1 MMRSLCGLVR
11 SQCGSTFGG
20 VAGEDSFDYEFAA
33 DTAKIV
39 ARVLTARAV
48 QKLLL
53 QLNETDIYQA
63 RWLTDYA
70 SANPPMGGD
79 KVCCFDLHTS

>member
-1 MMRSLCGLVR
+1 MLGFCS
-11 SQCGSTFGG
+11 
-20 VAGEDSFDYEFAA
+20 

-53 QLNETDIYQA
+53 ALNETDIYSA
-63 RWLTDYA
+63 RWLTDYC
-70 SANPPMGGD
+70 SANPPMQGD
-79 KVCCFDLHTS
+79 KVVADACGIDALLS

>member
-1 MMRSLCGLVR
+1 MTSDYSADLQANDHPLA
-11 SQCGSTFGG
+11 
-20 VAGEDSFDYEFAA
+20 AGEDSFDYEFAA
-33 DTAKIV
+33 DTARIV

-63 RWLTDYA
+63 RWLTDYCNGRPREA
-70 SANPPMGGD
+70 S
-79 KVCCFDLHTS
+79 SS